1 MGPAPL
7 ASRVQLIEMT
17 WPKRGLTLAPSGTVT
32 VFVLPAVFIALAI
45 VAVTALR
52 RVVVPKASPIVR
64 RMQIATPPHAEPS
77 GPRVANGTP
86 PSQVIP
92 LALRDDRNLVAT
104 PAVVIGLQRIRRG
117 NAARAASSGE
127 IDADIPREPDYDDT
141 LPPTIIVDES

>member
-1 MGPAPL
+1 
-7 ASRVQLIEMT
+7 MT

-45 VAVTALR
+45 VAVTACRR
-52 RVVVPKASPIVR
+52 RVVVPRAAPIAR
-64 RMQIATPPHAEPS
+64 RTLVAAPPPEPA
-77 GPRVANGTP
+77 GPKVANGTP

-127 IDADIPREPDYDDT
+127 IDADVPREPDYDDT

>member
-1 MGPAPL
+1 MPHPPSTTGIRAP
-7 ASRVQLIEMT
+7 
-17 WPKRGLTLAPSGTVT
+17 
-32 VFVLPAVFIALAI
+32 
-45 VAVTALR
+45 
-52 RVVVPKASPIVR
+52 
-64 RMQIATPPHAEPS
+64 PPAEPA
-77 GPRVANGTP
+77 GPKVANGTP

>member
-1 MGPAPL
+1 
-7 ASRVQLIEMT
+7 MT

-45 VAVTALR
+45 VAVTACRR
-52 RVVVPKASPIVR
+52 RVVVPKAAPIAR
-64 RMQIATPPHAEPS
+64 RTQIAAPPPAPPA
-77 GPRVANGTP
+77 GPKVANGTP

-127 IDADIPREPDYDDT
+127 IDADVPREPDYDDT